1 MYRNV
6 CVYLCVLVVCVC
18 VVVVYLRC
26 LSSLDS
32 LLSICTRKVRHL
44 ASFMRTFAHI
54 NLRFRHYES
63 TLHFLLNNVRV
74 RHSQRT
80 WRMRNAAQVP
90 QQMALSEMSNE
101 LSLIV
106 APAAKAAKA
115 AKAASA
121 AASPLSNLL
130 TLSSPL
136 LSFSLSFSSLLSVN
150 VMRVFVFD

>member
-1 MYRNV
+1 MCV
-6 CVYLCVLVVCVC
+6 CVSVFVAVL

-26 LSSLDS
+26 LSSLDA

-63 TLHFLLNNVRV
+63 TLHFLFNNLRV
-74 RHSQRT
+74 RHTR
-80 WRMRNAAQVP
+80 RMRNAAQVP

-106 APAAKAAKA
+106 APAAE
-115 AKAASA
+115 ASA
-121 AASPLSNLL
+121 AASPLSNLPL
-130 TLSSPL
+130 AHFPSLSLSSPL
-136 LSFSLSFSSLLSVN
+136 PLSVPCQSLCLSF

>member
-1 MYRNV
+1 M
-6 CVYLCVLVVCVC
+6 CVSVVF

-63 TLHFLLNNVRV
+63 TLHFLLNNLRV
-74 RHSQRT
+74 RHTR
-80 WRMRNAAQVP
+80 RMRNAAQVP

-106 APAAKAAKA
+106 APAAAE
-115 AKAASA
+115 ASA
-121 AASPLSNLL
+121 AACPLSNLL
-130 TLSSPL
+130 LAHSPSLSLSSHPPSSFCTLSISV
-136 LSFSLSFSSLLSVN
+136 SFICDACFCL
-150 VMRVFVFD
+150 